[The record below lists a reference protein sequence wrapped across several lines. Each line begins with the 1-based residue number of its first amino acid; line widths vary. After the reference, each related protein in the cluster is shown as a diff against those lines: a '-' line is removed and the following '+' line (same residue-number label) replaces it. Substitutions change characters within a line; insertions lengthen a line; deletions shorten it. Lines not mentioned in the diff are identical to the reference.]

1 LAEDLAHVSLLLSIQ
16 ATLDCRYLTLVG
28 TLRAM
33 AGHTGRAWG
42 DSSDRRVKALPMC
55 DWTIRRPP
63 QVEPNPTIKVLTR
76 HSAQVHRL

>member
-1 LAEDLAHVSLLLSIQ
+1 MERLISPATGGMLWSHLAKCSLLLSIQ
-16 ATLDCRYLTLVG
+16 AKLDCRYLTLVG

-42 DSSDRRVKALPMC
+42 DSSDRRVKALPIC

-63 QVEPNPTIKVLTR
+63 QV
-76 HSAQVHRL
+76 